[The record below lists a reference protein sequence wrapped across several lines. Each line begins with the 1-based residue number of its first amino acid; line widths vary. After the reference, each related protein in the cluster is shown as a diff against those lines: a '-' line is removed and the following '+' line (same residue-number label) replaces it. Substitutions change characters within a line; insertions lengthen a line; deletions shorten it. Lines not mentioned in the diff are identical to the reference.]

1 MFYLDPPQLFD
12 IGSLSSSSNGYIT
25 YDLAATLPPVVSPWT
40 QTSASATV
48 GSVVSG
54 DVDIAVAPVTDSSFS
69 GGASSVGSN
78 NAAIES
84 IQRERMLITTVLSS
98 SDSLP
103 FASIAPRA
111 ASSDPVPLSSS
122 PFSSLSRPNTDTT
135 KCDPITSTTTSGSGS
150 ARSKGGLY
158 SPERYDTGIT
168 STEAPTVSNMRF
180 MTGGTSTSDGYVFEG
195 IINVLNTL
203 QLYDLGDV
211 DKLVRSQPNIL
222 LESENEVQARLNFY
236 NELIVLSN
244 RPPLPS
250 NYSSYTTATTIDNNN
265 RPLSTPVSGVSTTV
279 TSRVTPS
286 SGPMT
291 SDRSRS
297 SRSSSKTGPADTPSF
312 QPSSAVTYAIKNTIN
327 NTNSANQSNSTAV
340 EYRKQPSSTTLKT
353 LLQAYPALLAMDS
366 RYTLP
371 YIYTLYIHT
380 LFSHYFFPIY
390 YFLYITHCIFH
401 SQYQLNFYMIN
412 LISLFNTIQMF
423 I

>member
-1 MFYLDPPQLFD
+1 MMKRAPFMFYLDPPQLFD

-40 QTSASATV
+40 QTTVSASAGPII
-48 GSVVSG
+48 GS
-54 DVDIAVAPVTDSSFS
+54 SSN
-69 GGASSVGSN
+69 GASTVISN

-84 IQRERMLITTVLSS
+84 IQKERMLITTALSS

-150 ARSKGGLY
+150 ARLKGGVY
-158 SPERYDTGIT
+158 SPERYDTAIT

-180 MTGGTSTSDGYVFEG
+180 ITGGTSTSDGYVFEG

-250 NYSSYTTATTIDNNN
+250 NYSSYTTAATTIENN
-265 RPLSTPVSGVSTTV
+265 RPLSTPVSGMSNTA
-279 TSRVTPS
+279 TSRIPIAG
-286 SGPMT
+286 GPMT
-291 SDRSRS
+291 SDRARAGRSR
-297 SRSSSKTGPADTPSF
+297 TGPSDTPSL
-312 QPSSAVTYAIKNTIN
+312 QPSSPVTYAIKNTYNSTSYTN
-327 NTNSANQSNSTAV
+327 NSYSNSTAV

-366 RYTLP
+366 RYVYIPPIFTLLTSYVTP
-371 YIYTLYIHT
+371 YNTRPILYPLCFSLYIPCT
-380 LFSHYFFPIY
+380 YPTFPYNLPIFTSY
-390 YFLYITHCIFH
+390 IFH
-401 SQYQLNFYMIN
+401 P
-412 LISLFNTIQMF
+412 
-423 I
+423 